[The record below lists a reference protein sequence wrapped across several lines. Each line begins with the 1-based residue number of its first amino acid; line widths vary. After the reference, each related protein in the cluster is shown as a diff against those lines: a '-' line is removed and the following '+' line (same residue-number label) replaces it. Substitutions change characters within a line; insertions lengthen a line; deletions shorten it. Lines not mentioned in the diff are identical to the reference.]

1 MKKLPFAALFL
12 CFTCLS
18 CDKDDDPAPDPTTD
32 VYMSTTAGNTWTY
45 EETDNTAP
53 GSTKTYTLISTNK
66 PDTIINTH
74 PYHIFTNSLRGSE
87 YYYINGANYYTF
99 RGLPA
104 SAGGANIES
113 LYLKSDAAVNTSW
126 EETITLAL
134 GAPIGSVPVK
144 ITYTIRE
151 KRISKTVN
159 GITYANVIHVGGVLS
174 APAPFNTG
182 LTSDLHGYYAPK
194 YGLIQSDIKIDH
206 TLAGIKVDLATKL
219 KAVNF

>member
-12 CFTCLS
+12 CITCFS
-18 CDKDDDPAPDPTTD
+18 CGKDDDPAPDPTTD
-32 VYMSTTAGNTWTY
+32 VYMSTTPGNTWTY
-45 EETDNTAP
+45 EEINNTP
-53 GSTKTYTLISTNK
+53 PTSTANYTLISTNK

-74 PYHIFTNSLRGSE
+74 PYHILTNSIRGSE
-87 YYYINGANYYTF
+87 YFYLNGANYYSF

-113 LYLKSDAAVNTSW
+113 LYLKSDAAVNASW
-126 EETITLAL
+126 SEAVTLTTPLGAVPITL
-134 GAPIGSVPVK
+134 
-144 ITYTIRE
+144 TYTIKE

-159 GITYANVIHVGGVLS
+159 GTTYNNVIHVGGTLS

-194 YGLIQSDIKIDH
+194 YGLIQSEIKIDH
-206 TLAGIKVDLATKL
+206 TVASIHVDVVTKL
-219 KAVNF
+219 KTVNF

>member
-12 CFTCLS
+12 CFACLS

-32 VYMSTTAGNTWTY
+32 VYLSTTAGNTWTY
-45 EETDNTAP
+45 EETNNTP
-53 GSTKTYTLISTNK
+53 PTSTVTYTVIATNK

-74 PYHIFTNSLRGSE
+74 PYRIFTNSLRGSE
-87 YYYINGANYYTF
+87 YYYLSGANYYTF

-104 SAGGANIES
+104 SAGGSKIES
-113 LYLKSDAAVNTSW
+113 LYLKSDAAVNASW
-126 EETITLAL
+126 SDVISLTTPL
-134 GAPIGSVPVK
+134 GAVPVTL
-144 ITYTIRE
+144 TYTVRE

-159 GITYANVIHVGGVLS
+159 GITYDNVIHLGGTLS

-194 YGLIQSDIKIDH
+194 YGLIQSEIMINH
-206 TLAGIKVDLATKL
+206 TVAGINVNVVTKL
-219 KAVNF
+219 KTTNF

>member
-12 CFTCLS
+12 CFCLFS
-18 CDKDDDPAPDPTTD
+18 CSKDDDDPAPDPTTE
-32 VYMSTTAGNTWTY
+32 VYMSTTAGNSWTY
-45 EETDNTAP
+45 EETNNIAP
-53 GSTKTYTLISTNK
+53 ASTNTYTLISTNK
-66 PDTIINTH
+66 PDTIINSN

-87 YYYINGANYYTF
+87 YYYINGANYYNF

-104 SAGGANIES
+104 SAGGSKIES

-126 EETITLAL
+126 TDVINVASPV
-134 GAPIGSVPVK
+134 GAVPVT

-151 KRISKTVN
+151 KRISRTVN
-159 GITYANVIHVGGVLS
+159 GLTFDNVIHVGGTLS
-174 APAPFNTG
+174 APSPFNSG

-194 YGLIQSDIKIDH
+194 YGLIESDIKIDH
-206 TLAGIKVDLATKL
+206 TLIGIKIDLTTKL